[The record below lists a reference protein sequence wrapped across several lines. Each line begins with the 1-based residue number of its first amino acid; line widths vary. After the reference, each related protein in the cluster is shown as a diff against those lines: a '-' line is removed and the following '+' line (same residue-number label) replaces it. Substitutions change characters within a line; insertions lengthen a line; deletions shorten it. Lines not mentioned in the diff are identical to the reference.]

1 MGGGQSSP
9 SSSEHNGVNIVTNTG
24 AHSCNSYSNISSG
37 GGNTSQSAS
46 STGAGVTAG
55 VTANVAPAL
64 LQELMPAMTMYTTA
78 YGGCVQS

>member
-37 GGNTSQSAS
+37 GGNTNQSS
-46 STGAGVTAG
+46 SATGAGVTAG
-55 VTANVAPAL
+55 VTANVGA
-64 LQELMPAMTMYTTA
+64 LQELMPAMAMYTTA